1 MVAGLFFGPAL
12 AFDETTLGWQA
23 MSESALSDVRGGS
36 EVDVDID
43 MDDIHVDSDGSGTNT
58 VSGGSFAGAVG
69 VITNIQNNGHAA
81 AISNA
86 MKIEVTINPLVQ

>member
-1 MVAGLFFGPAL
+1 MAAGLFFGPAL
-12 AFDETTLGWQA
+12 AFEKNELGWQA
-23 MSESALSDVRGGS
+23 ISDSTLSGIRGGA

-43 MDDIHVDSDGSGTNT
+43 MDDIVVNADGSTATND
-58 VSGGSFAGAVG
+58 VSGGSFAGAMG

-86 MKIEVTINPLVQ
+86 MKIEVTINPAP